1 MSKIRLDKC
10 VLSAKKLK
18 CRIFSASFITK
29 TKSTSKM
36 SQANFLFYA
45 SMKMSRKIK
54 KPMNWTA
61 AKNTW
66 RLFCCLY
73 LTFFRQSSKC
83 ASHMSN
89 RPKHCN
95 AIRIDATDTEF
106 VTVAK
111 PGNKTNQFW
120 TLAATFS
127 VSEKKNWDGLCHVYW
142 FLSNISSFQSRWVVY
157 GFTGGL
163 TCFVVLLRLQ

>member
-61 AKNTW
+61 AKKHLAAFLLSLSHVLSAKLKMCKPYVESTKA
-66 RLFCCLY
+66 LQSESTQ
-73 LTFFRQSSKC
+73 LTPNLSLLPNLERRQTNFGTGNYFSVLERAKKKIE
-83 ASHMSN
+83 M
-89 RPKHCN
+89 
-95 AIRIDATDTEF
+95 DF
-106 VTVAK
+106 VTFI
-111 PGNKTNQFW
+111 GF
-120 TLAATFS
+120 LATSQVFKA
-127 VSEKKNWDGLCHVYW
+127 DGW
-142 FLSNISSFQSRWVVY
+142 FMVLQGGSRALWSS
-157 GFTGGL
+157 
-163 TCFVVLLRLQ
+163 

>member
-66 RLFCCLY
+66 RLFCCLFLY

-95 AIRIDATDTEF
+95 QNRRNWHRICHCCQTWKEDKPILELATTLVSWRERKKIEMDF
-106 VTVAK
+106 VTFI
-111 PGNKTNQFW
+111 GF
-120 TLAATFS
+120 LATSQVFKA
-127 VSEKKNWDGLCHVYW
+127 DGW
-142 FLSNISSFQSRWVVY
+142 FMVLQGGSRALWSY
-157 GFTGGL
+157 
-163 TCFVVLLRLQ
+163 

>member
-61 AKNTW
+61 AKKHLAAFLLSLSLSHVLSAKLKMCKPYVESLSKDIAMQSESTQ
-66 RLFCCLY
+66 
-73 LTFFRQSSKC
+73 LTPNLSLLPNLERRQT
-83 ASHMSN
+83 N
-89 RPKHCN
+89 FG
-95 AIRIDATDTEF
+95 T
-106 VTVAK
+106 
-111 PGNKTNQFW
+111 GNYFSVLEREKKKLRW
-120 TLAATFS
+120 TLS
-127 VSEKKNWDGLCHVYW
+127 RLLVS
-142 FLSNISSFQSRWVVY
+142 
-157 GFTGGL
+157 
-163 TCFVVLLRLQ
+163 